1 MHLGSFAE
9 EKREMLDRKQ
19 MMQHIEWVDAVFS
32 CEGGIRSLS
41 CAKNRSNIKNN

>member
-32 CEGGIRSLS
+32 CEGVF
-41 CAKNRSNIKNN
+41 AH